1 MELLLVGPPAIQSA
15 LIGVAASPTV
25 KRFAYPLTYHRQFD
39 TMQSGLAWRD
49 GMQFDKLKRR
59 EFITLLGG
67 AAAWPL
73 AARAQQPAM
82 PVIGVLHGVSAAQ
95 WTDRMAGFHRGLG
108 EAGLAEGRNVSIDY
122 RWAEGQFDRLPAM
135 AADLVSRKVAVISAG
150 APDVAVRAAMAATMA
165 ATKTIPIVFV
175 TASDPVGAGFVPSLG
190 RPGGN
195 VTGITLIGTELVA
208 KRLELLHELLPDATR
223 IAILV
228 NPNNPGLTRDN
239 IQQSEAAVRRL
250 GLEMVVIKA
259 GTESEIESAVVAAV
273 QQHANAL
280 SMGNDAYLSSRSRQ
294 IAFFALRHGLA
305 TMSDTR
311 ETVAAGLLM
320 SYGPN
325 LVDSFRQAGLYVGR
339 IIKGEKSADLPVL
352 QPTKFELVI
361 NLTTAKAIGLKIP
374 ESFLLRADEVME

>member
-135 AADLVSRKVAVISAG
+135 AADLISRKVAVISAG
-150 APDVAVRAAMAATMA
+150 APDVAVRAAMA

-239 IQQSEAAVRRL
+239 IQQSEAALRRL

>member
-1 MELLLVGPPAIQSA
+1 
-15 LIGVAASPTV
+15 
-25 KRFAYPLTYHRQFD
+25 
-39 TMQSGLAWRD
+39 
-49 GMQFDKLKRR
+49 
-59 EFITLLGG
+59 
-67 AAAWPL
+67 
-73 AARAQQPAM
+73 
-82 PVIGVLHGVSAAQ
+82 
-95 WTDRMAGFHRGLG
+95 
-108 EAGLAEGRNVSIDY
+108 LAEGRNVAIEY

-150 APDVAVRAAMAATMA
+150 APDVAVRAAMAAT
-165 ATKTIPIVFV
+165 KTIPIVFV

-190 RPGGN
+190 RPEGN

-223 IAILV
+223 IAVLV

-239 IQQSEAAVRRL
+239 IQQSEAAMRRL

-259 GTESEIESAVVAAV
+259 GTESEIESAVAAAV

-305 TMSDTR
+305 TMSDAR

-325 LVDSFRQAGLYVGR
+325 QVDGFRQAGLYVGR